1 MLCVRAGHFTKQPTG
16 MCKLTY
22 YRYTVLVVIFNVQYR
37 LYRTVGSSASY
48 TEDGTTFNSL
58 PPLPELIGN
67 HYTTVLKNGDLFVAV
82 NGSSTKCFL
91 YKTEEKEWKICPSML
106 TVKFD
111 AICGA
116 IKREDGREQVV
127 FAGGWGWG
135 FGGTVGWKYHCGTPL
150 DTVEIYSVE
159 ESRWR
164 TGTTFKHQ
172 FCIICINMKCGHL
185 QSIRFPSL
193 LPLAQLYPMEEVSS
207 WSGE

>member
-22 YRYTVLVVIFNVQYR
+22 YRYTVLVLIFKFHYR
-37 LYRTVGSSASY
+37 LYRTGGSSASY
-48 TEDGTTFNSL
+48 TEDGVTFHYL
-58 PPLPELIGN
+58 PPLPELIGD
-67 HYTTVLKNGDLFVAV
+67 HCTTVLENGDLFVAV
-82 NGSSTKCFL
+82 EGPSQKCFL

-106 TVKFD
+106 TEKYNV
-111 AICGA
+111 ICGA
-116 IKREDGREQVV
+116 IKREDGREEVV
-127 FAGGWGWG
+127 FAGGWNHD
-135 FGGTVGWKYHCGTPL
+135 FGTLL

-164 TGTTFKHQ
+164 TGTTFKRK
-172 FCIICINMKCGHL
+172 FWIICINMKCDHL

-207 WSGE
+207 CSGE